1 MTRALA
7 VLTLSG
13 VLILGVAAWGQ
24 PADDRLV
31 VYAEFRPAED
41 SDWSAWRASIF
52 DDRRLE
58 FTFPEAMGQP
68 SPRRLESAQLQRFLG
83 RIERS
88 NFDKLDA
95 SYDLTSDAGTGDRL
109 TLQVRTGE
117 GLHEV
122 SLTVPAYAT
131 GLAKTISDRD
141 DRGDVEEFLSIWA
154 ELLRYVRTPNRDQTR
169 KLYRP

>member
-1 MTRALA
+1 MA

-13 VLILGVAAWGQ
+13 VLILCVAAWGQ

-31 VYAEFRPAED
+31 VFAEFRPAED
-41 SDWSAWRASIF
+41 SEWSAWRASVF

-58 FTFPEAMGQP
+58 VAFPEAMGQP
-68 SPRRLESAQLQRFLG
+68 SPRQLESAQLQRLLG

-88 NFDKLDA
+88 SFDKLDA
-95 SYDLTSDAGTGDRL
+95 SYDLTSDAGTGDLL

-122 SLTVPAYAT
+122 SVSVPAYAA
-131 GLAKTISDRD
+131 GLAKTIADRD

-154 ELLRYVRTPNRDQTR
+154 ELLRYVRTPNPDQAR